1 MCRRELFITYNRP
14 YELQTDKCI
23 TMIEQTIKNYEE
35 HVKELINLLWE
46 IFPNLVSA
54 LILGFV
60 GWWVIK
66 LINIGVAKF
75 FEKKD
80 YDRTLETFL
89 EDFINNGLKV
99 LLFVMVITQVGV
111 ETSSLIAMLGAA
123 GLALGLA
130 LQGSLSNFAGGILIL
145 IFKPFKVGD
154 FISAQGSE
162 GTVKQITVFNTKLVT
177 FGNQEVIIPNGNLSN
192 DKITNYSSEGVRREN
207 LVIGISYSS
216 SIQKAKDLILDLC
229 AADENIMTE
238 EGKEAMVVVTELADS
253 SVNLSVRYWTTT
265 ETFWPTKFKMI
276 ENIKAAFDREGIE
289 IPFPHRVMVT
299 QK

>member
-1 MCRRELFITYNRP
+1 
-14 YELQTDKCI
+14 
-23 TMIEQTIKNYEE
+23 
-35 HVKELINLLWE
+35 
-46 IFPNLVSA
+46 
-54 LILGFV
+54 
-60 GWWVIK
+60 
-66 LINIGVAKF
+66 
-75 FEKKD
+75 
-80 YDRTLETFL
+80 
-89 EDFINNGLKV
+89 
-99 LLFVMVITQVGV
+99 MVITQVGV

-207 LVIGISYSS
+207 LVIGISYDS
-216 SIQKAKDLILDLC
+216 SIQKAKDLILELC

-253 SVNLSVRYWTTT
+253 SVNLAVRYWTTS

>member
-1 MCRRELFITYNRP
+1 
-14 YELQTDKCI
+14 
-23 TMIEQTIKNYEE
+23 MIEQTIKNYEE

-46 IFPNLVSA
+46 IFPNIVSA

-75 FEKKD
+75 FERKD

-216 SIQKAKDLILDLC
+216 SIQKAKDLILELC
-229 AADENIMTE
+229 AAEENIMTE

-253 SVNLSVRYWTTT
+253 SVNLSVRYWTTS

>member
-1 MCRRELFITYNRP
+1 
-14 YELQTDKCI
+14 
-23 TMIEQTIKNYEE
+23 MIEQTIKNYEE
-35 HVKELINLLWE
+35 HLKELINLLWE

-216 SIQKAKDLILDLC
+216 SIQKAKDLILELC

-238 EGKEAMVVVTELADS
+238 EGKEAMVVVSELADS

-276 ENIKAAFDREGIE
+276 ENIKSSFDREGIE
-289 IPFPHRVMVT
+289 IPFPHRVMVA

>member
-1 MCRRELFITYNRP
+1 
-14 YELQTDKCI
+14 
-23 TMIEQTIKNYEE
+23 MIEQTIKNYEE
-35 HVKELINLLWE
+35 HIKELINLLWE

-216 SIQKAKDLILDLC
+216 SIQKAKDLILELC
-229 AADENIMTE
+229 AADENILTE

-276 ENIKAAFDREGIE
+276 ENIKAVFDREGIE

>member
-1 MCRRELFITYNRP
+1 
-14 YELQTDKCI
+14 
-23 TMIEQTIKNYEE
+23 MIEQTIKNYEE
-35 HVKELINLLWE
+35 HLKELINLLWE

-216 SIQKAKDLILDLC
+216 SIQKAKDLILELC

-238 EGKEAMVVVTELADS
+238 EGKEAMVVVSELADS

-276 ENIKAAFDREGIE
+276 ENIKASFDREGIE
-289 IPFPHRVMVT
+289 IPFPHRVMVA

>member
-1 MCRRELFITYNRP
+1 
-14 YELQTDKCI
+14 
-23 TMIEQTIKNYEE
+23 MIEQTIKNYEE
-35 HVKELINLLWE
+35 HIKELINLLWE

-216 SIQKAKDLILDLC
+216 SIQKAKDLILELC

-238 EGKEAMVVVTELADS
+238 EGKEAMVVVSELADS

-276 ENIKAAFDREGIE
+276 ENIKASFDREGIE
-289 IPFPHRVMVT
+289 IPFPHRVMVA

>member
-1 MCRRELFITYNRP
+1 
-14 YELQTDKCI
+14 
-23 TMIEQTIKNYEE
+23 MIEQTIKNYEE

-46 IFPNLVSA
+46 IFPNIVSA
-54 LILGFV
+54 LVLGFV

-75 FEKKD
+75 FERKD

-216 SIQKAKDLILDLC
+216 SIQKAKDLILELC

-265 ETFWPTKFKMI
+265 ETFWPTKFKII

>member
-1 MCRRELFITYNRP
+1 
-14 YELQTDKCI
+14 
-23 TMIEQTIKNYEE
+23 MIEKTIENYEE

-46 IFPNLVSA
+46 IFPNIVSA

-216 SIQKAKDLILDLC
+216 SIQKAKDLIIELC
-229 AADENIMTE
+229 AADENIITE

-253 SVNLSVRYWTTT
+253 SVNLSVRYWTTS

>member
-1 MCRRELFITYNRP
+1 
-14 YELQTDKCI
+14 
-23 TMIEQTIKNYEE
+23 MIEQTLKNYEQHIE
-35 HVKELINLLWE
+35 ELINILWT

-54 LILGFV
+54 LVLGFV

-66 LINIGVAKF
+66 LINLGVAKF
-75 FEKKD
+75 FEKRE

-89 EDFINNGLKV
+89 EDFISNGLKV

-162 GTVKQITVFNTKLVT
+162 GTVKQITVFNTKLNT

-192 DKITNYSSEGVRREN
+192 DKITNFSSEGIRREN
-207 LVIGISYSS
+207 LIIGISYSS
-216 SIQKAKDLILDLC
+216 NIQKAREIILGLC
-229 AADENIMTE
+229 AQDENIMTE
-238 EGKEAMVVVTELADS
+238 EGKEAQVVVTELADS
-253 SVNLSVRYWTTT
+253 SVNLAVRYWASAD
-265 ETFWPTKFKMI
+265 TFWPTRFKMI
-276 ENIKAAFDREGIE
+276 EEIKIAFDREGIE
-289 IPFPHRVMVT
+289 IPFPHRVMIT
-299 QK
+299 PYA

>member
-1 MCRRELFITYNRP
+1 
-14 YELQTDKCI
+14 
-23 TMIEQTIKNYEE
+23 MIEQTIKDYEQHIE
-35 HVKELINLLWE
+35 ELISILWT
-46 IFPNLVSA
+46 IFPNLISA
-54 LILGFV
+54 LVLGFV

-66 LINIGVAKF
+66 LINLGVAKF
-75 FEKKD
+75 FEKRD

-89 EDFINNGLKV
+89 EDFISNGLKV

-162 GTVKQITVFNTKLVT
+162 GTVKQITVFNTKLNT

-192 DKITNYSSEGVRREN
+192 DKITNFSSEGIRREN

-216 SIQKAKDLILDLC
+216 NIQKAREIILGLC
-229 AADENIMTE
+229 AQDENIMTE
-238 EGKEAMVVVTELADS
+238 EGKEAQVVVTELADS
-253 SVNLSVRYWTTT
+253 SVNLAVRYWASSD
-265 ETFWPTKFKMI
+265 TFWPTRFKMI
-276 ENIKAAFDREGIE
+276 EEIKTAFDREGIE
-289 IPFPHRVMVT
+289 IPFPHRVMIT
-299 QK
+299 PKA

>member
-1 MCRRELFITYNRP
+1 
-14 YELQTDKCI
+14 
-23 TMIEQTIKNYEE
+23 MIEQTIKNYEE
-35 HVKELINLLWE
+35 HLKELINLLWE

-162 GTVKQITVFNTKLVT
+162 GIVKQITVFNTKLVT

-216 SIQKAKDLILDLC
+216 SIQKAKDLILELC
-229 AADENIMTE
+229 AADENILTE

>member
-1 MCRRELFITYNRP
+1 
-14 YELQTDKCI
+14 
-23 TMIEQTIKNYEE
+23 MIEQTIKNYEE
-35 HVKELINLLWE
+35 HIKELINLLWE

-154 FISAQGSE
+154 FILAQGSE

-216 SIQKAKDLILDLC
+216 SIQKAKDLILELC
-229 AADENIMTE
+229 AADENILTE

>member
-1 MCRRELFITYNRP
+1 
-14 YELQTDKCI
+14 
-23 TMIEQTIKNYEE
+23 MIEQTIKNYEE

-46 IFPNLVSA
+46 IFPNIVSA

-75 FEKKD
+75 FERKD

-216 SIQKAKDLILDLC
+216 SIQKAKDLILELC
-229 AADENIMTE
+229 AAEENIMTE

-253 SVNLSVRYWTTT
+253 SVNLSIRYWTTT

-276 ENIKAAFDREGIE
+276 EHIKAAFDREGIE

>member
-1 MCRRELFITYNRP
+1 
-14 YELQTDKCI
+14 
-23 TMIEQTIKNYEE
+23 MIEQTIKNYEE
-35 HVKELINLLWE
+35 HVTELINLLWE

-75 FEKKD
+75 FERKD

-216 SIQKAKDLILDLC
+216 SIQKAKDLILELC

>member
-1 MCRRELFITYNRP
+1 
-14 YELQTDKCI
+14 
-23 TMIEQTIKNYEE
+23 MIEQTIKNYEE

-75 FEKKD
+75 FERKD

-216 SIQKAKDLILDLC
+216 SIQKAKDLILELC
-229 AADENIMTE
+229 AADENILTE

>member
-1 MCRRELFITYNRP
+1 
-14 YELQTDKCI
+14 
-23 TMIEQTIKNYEE
+23 MIEQTIKNYEE

-46 IFPNLVSA
+46 IFPNIVSA

-75 FEKKD
+75 FERKD

-154 FISAQGSE
+154 FISVQGSE

-216 SIQKAKDLILDLC
+216 SIQKAKDLILELC

-253 SVNLSVRYWTTT
+253 SVNLSVRYWTTS

>member
-1 MCRRELFITYNRP
+1 
-14 YELQTDKCI
+14 
-23 TMIEQTIKNYEE
+23 MIEQTIKNYEE

-75 FEKKD
+75 FERKD

-216 SIQKAKDLILDLC
+216 SIQKAKDLILELC

>member
-1 MCRRELFITYNRP
+1 
-14 YELQTDKCI
+14 
-23 TMIEQTIKNYEE
+23 MIEQTIKNYEE

-75 FEKKD
+75 FERKD

-192 DKITNYSSEGVRREN
+192 DKITNYSSEGFRREN

-216 SIQKAKDLILDLC
+216 SIQKAKDLILELC
-229 AADENIMTE
+229 AGDENIMTE

-253 SVNLSVRYWTTT
+253 SVNFYIRPYTANSDYWGVYFDTL
-265 ETFWPTKFKMI
+265 EK
-276 ENIKAAFDREGIE
+276 IKKRFDAEGIE
-289 IPFPHRVMVT
+289 IPYPQTVMHT
-299 QK
+299 AK

>member
-1 MCRRELFITYNRP
+1 ML
-14 YELQTDKCI
+14 
-23 TMIEQTIKNYEE
+23 EQTIKNYEE
-35 HVKELINLLWE
+35 HLKKLINLLWE

-130 LQGSLSNFAGGILIL
+130 LQGSLSNFAGGLLIL
-145 IFKPFKVGD
+145 IFKPFRVGD

-192 DKITNYSSEGVRREN
+192 DKITNYSSEGMRREN
-207 LVIGISYSS
+207 LVIGISYDS
-216 SIQKAKDLILDLC
+216 SIQKAKDLLLELC
-229 AADENIMTE
+229 AADENISTE

-253 SVNLSVRYWTTT
+253 SVNLSIRYWTTI

-276 ENIKAAFDREGIE
+276 ENIKATFDREGIE

>member
-1 MCRRELFITYNRP
+1 
-14 YELQTDKCI
+14 
-23 TMIEQTIKNYEE
+23 MIEQTIKNYEE
-35 HVKELINLLWE
+35 HIKELINLLWE

-54 LILGFV
+54 LILGFI
-60 GWWVIK
+60 GWLVIK

-75 FEKKD
+75 FERKD

-207 LVIGISYSS
+207 LVIGISYDS
-216 SIQKAKDLILDLC
+216 SIQKAKDLILELC
-229 AADENIMTE
+229 AADENILTE

-253 SVNLSVRYWTTT
+253 SVNLSIRYWTTT

>member
-1 MCRRELFITYNRP
+1 
-14 YELQTDKCI
+14 
-23 TMIEQTIKNYEE
+23 MIEQTIKNYEE
-35 HVKELINLLWE
+35 HLKELINLLWE

-216 SIQKAKDLILDLC
+216 SIQKAKDLILELC

-238 EGKEAMVVVTELADS
+238 EGKEAMVVVSELADS

-276 ENIKAAFDREGIE
+276 ENIKATFDREGIE
-289 IPFPHRVMVT
+289 IPFPHRVMVA

>member
-1 MCRRELFITYNRP
+1 
-14 YELQTDKCI
+14 
-23 TMIEQTIKNYEE
+23 MIEQTIKNYEE
-35 HVKELINLLWE
+35 HVTELINLLWE

-75 FEKKD
+75 FERKD

-216 SIQKAKDLILDLC
+216 SIQKAKDLILELC
-229 AADENIMTE
+229 AAEENIMTE

-253 SVNLSVRYWTTT
+253 SVNLSVRYWTTS

>member
-1 MCRRELFITYNRP
+1 
-14 YELQTDKCI
+14 
-23 TMIEQTIKNYEE
+23 MIEQTIKNYEE

-46 IFPNLVSA
+46 IFPNIVSA

-216 SIQKAKDLILDLC
+216 SIQKAKDLILELC

-253 SVNLSVRYWTTT
+253 SVNLSVRYWTTS

>member
-1 MCRRELFITYNRP
+1 
-14 YELQTDKCI
+14 
-23 TMIEQTIKNYEE
+23 MIEQTIKNYEE

-75 FEKKD
+75 FERKD

-207 LVIGISYSS
+207 LVIGISYDS
-216 SIQKAKDLILDLC
+216 SIQKAKDLIIELC
-229 AADENIMTE
+229 EADENILTE

-253 SVNLSVRYWTTT
+253 SVNLSIRYWTTT

-276 ENIKAAFDREGIE
+276 EHIKAAFDREGIE

>member
-1 MCRRELFITYNRP
+1 ML
-14 YELQTDKCI
+14 
-23 TMIEQTIKNYEE
+23 EQTIKNYEE
-35 HVKELINLLWE
+35 HVKKLINLLWE
-46 IFPNLVSA
+46 IFPNLISA

-75 FEKKD
+75 FEKRD

-130 LQGSLSNFAGGILIL
+130 LQGSLSNFAGGLLIL

-192 DKITNYSSEGVRREN
+192 DKITNYSSEGMRREN
-207 LVIGISYSS
+207 LVIGISYDS
-216 SIQKAKDLILDLC
+216 SIQKAKDLLLELC
-229 AADENIMTE
+229 AADENIITE

-253 SVNLSVRYWTTT
+253 SVNLSIRYWTTT

-276 ENIKAAFDREGIE
+276 ENIKATFDREGIE

>member
-1 MCRRELFITYNRP
+1 
-14 YELQTDKCI
+14 
-23 TMIEQTIKNYEE
+23 MIKQTIKNYEE

-46 IFPNLVSA
+46 IFPNIVSA

-75 FEKKD
+75 FERKD

-216 SIQKAKDLILDLC
+216 SIQKAKDLILELC
-229 AADENIMTE
+229 AAEENIMTE

-253 SVNLSVRYWTTT
+253 SVNLSVRYWTTS

>member
-1 MCRRELFITYNRP
+1 
-14 YELQTDKCI
+14 
-23 TMIEQTIKNYEE
+23 MIEQTIKNYEE
-35 HVKELINLLWE
+35 HIKELINLLWE

-75 FEKKD
+75 FERKD

-207 LVIGISYSS
+207 LVIGISYDS
-216 SIQKAKDLILDLC
+216 SIQKAKDLILELC
-229 AADENIMTE
+229 AADENILTE

-253 SVNLSVRYWTTT
+253 SVNLSIRYWTST

>member
-1 MCRRELFITYNRP
+1 
-14 YELQTDKCI
+14 
-23 TMIEQTIKNYEE
+23 MIEQTIKNYEE
-35 HVKELINLLWE
+35 HLKELINLLWE

-216 SIQKAKDLILDLC
+216 SIQKAKDLILELC

-238 EGKEAMVVVTELADS
+238 EGKEAMVVVSELADS

>member
-1 MCRRELFITYNRP
+1 
-14 YELQTDKCI
+14 
-23 TMIEQTIKNYEE
+23 MIEQTIKNYEE

-46 IFPNLVSA
+46 IFPNIVSA
-54 LILGFV
+54 LVLGFV

-75 FEKKD
+75 FERKD

-207 LVIGISYSS
+207 LVIGISYDS
-216 SIQKAKDLILDLC
+216 SIQKAKDLIIELC
-229 AADENIMTE
+229 EADENILTE

-253 SVNLSVRYWTTT
+253 SVNLSIRYWTTT

-276 ENIKAAFDREGIE
+276 EHIKAAFDREGIE

>member
-1 MCRRELFITYNRP
+1 
-14 YELQTDKCI
+14 
-23 TMIEQTIKNYEE
+23 MIEQTLKDYEQ
-35 HVKELINLLWE
+35 HVEELINILWT

-54 LILGFV
+54 LVLGFV

-66 LINIGVAKF
+66 LINLGVAKF
-75 FEKKD
+75 FEKRE

-89 EDFINNGLKV
+89 EDFISNGLKV

-162 GTVKQITVFNTKLVT
+162 GTVKQITVFNTKLNT

-192 DKITNYSSEGVRREN
+192 DKITNFSSEGIRREN
-207 LVIGISYSS
+207 LIIGIAYSS
-216 SIQKAKDLILDLC
+216 NIQKAREIILGLC
-229 AADENIMTE
+229 AQDENIMTE
-238 EGKEAMVVVTELADS
+238 EGKEAQVVVTELADS
-253 SVNLSVRYWTTT
+253 SVNLAVRYWASAD
-265 ETFWPTKFKMI
+265 TFWPTRFKMI
-276 ENIKAAFDREGIE
+276 EEIKIAFDREGIE
-289 IPFPHRVMVT
+289 IPFPHRVMIT
-299 QK
+299 PKA

>member
-1 MCRRELFITYNRP
+1 
-14 YELQTDKCI
+14 
-23 TMIEQTIKNYEE
+23 MIEQTIKNYEE
-35 HVKELINLLWE
+35 HIKELINLLWE

-75 FEKKD
+75 FERKD

-207 LVIGISYSS
+207 LVIGISYDS
-216 SIQKAKDLILDLC
+216 SIQRAKDLIIELC
-229 AADENIMTE
+229 EADENILTE

-253 SVNLSVRYWTTT
+253 SVNLSIRYWTTT

-276 ENIKAAFDREGIE
+276 EHIKAAFDREGIE

>member
-1 MCRRELFITYNRP
+1 
-14 YELQTDKCI
+14 
-23 TMIEQTIKNYEE
+23 MIEQTIKNYEE
-35 HVKELINLLWE
+35 HLKELINLLWD

-216 SIQKAKDLILDLC
+216 SIQKAKDLILELC

-238 EGKEAMVVVTELADS
+238 EGKEAMVVVSELADS

-276 ENIKAAFDREGIE
+276 ENIKASFDREGIE
-289 IPFPHRVMVT
+289 IPFPHRVMVA

>member
-1 MCRRELFITYNRP
+1 ML
-14 YELQTDKCI
+14 
-23 TMIEQTIKNYEE
+23 EQTIKNYEE
-35 HVKELINLLWE
+35 HVKKLINLLWE

-75 FEKKD
+75 FEKRD

-192 DKITNYSSEGVRREN
+192 DKITNYSSEGMRREN
-207 LVIGISYSS
+207 LVIGISYDS
-216 SIQKAKDLILDLC
+216 SIQKAKDLLLELC
-229 AADENIMTE
+229 AADENIITK

-253 SVNLSVRYWTTT
+253 SVNLSIRYWTTT

-276 ENIKAAFDREGIE
+276 ENIKATFDREGIE

>member
-1 MCRRELFITYNRP
+1 
-14 YELQTDKCI
+14 
-23 TMIEQTIKNYEE
+23 MIEQTIKNYEE
-35 HVKELINLLWE
+35 HLKELINLLWE

-216 SIQKAKDLILDLC
+216 SIQKAKDLILELC

-238 EGKEAMVVVTELADS
+238 EGKEAMVVVSELADS

-265 ETFWPTKFKMI
+265 ETFWSTKFKMI
-276 ENIKAAFDREGIE
+276 ENIKASFDREGIE
-289 IPFPHRVMVT
+289 IPFPHRVMVA

>member
-1 MCRRELFITYNRP
+1 
-14 YELQTDKCI
+14 
-23 TMIEQTIKNYEE
+23 MIEQTIKNYEE

-216 SIQKAKDLILDLC
+216 SIQKAKDLILELC

>member
-1 MCRRELFITYNRP
+1 
-14 YELQTDKCI
+14 
-23 TMIEQTIKNYEE
+23 MIEQTIKNYEE

-46 IFPNLVSA
+46 IFPNIVSA

-207 LVIGISYSS
+207 LVIGISYDS
-216 SIQKAKDLILDLC
+216 SIQKAKDLILELC

-253 SVNLSVRYWTTT
+253 SVNLAVRYWTTS

>member
-1 MCRRELFITYNRP
+1 
-14 YELQTDKCI
+14 
-23 TMIEQTIKNYEE
+23 MIEQTIKNYEE
-35 HVKELINLLWE
+35 HLKELINLLWE

-192 DKITNYSSEGVRREN
+192 DKITNYSSEGIRREN

-216 SIQKAKDLILDLC
+216 SIQKAKDLILELC

-238 EGKEAMVVVTELADS
+238 EGKEAMVVVSELADS

-276 ENIKAAFDREGIE
+276 ENIKASFDREGIE

>member
-1 MCRRELFITYNRP
+1 
-14 YELQTDKCI
+14 
-23 TMIEQTIKNYEE
+23 MIKQTIKNYEE

-46 IFPNLVSA
+46 IFPNIVSA
-54 LILGFV
+54 LVLGFV

-75 FEKKD
+75 FERKD

-216 SIQKAKDLILDLC
+216 SIQKAKDLILELC

-253 SVNLSVRYWTTT
+253 SVNLSVRYWTTS

-276 ENIKAAFDREGIE
+276 ENIKTAFDREGIE